1 MLLTLILNLN
11 RMKLYMIIN
20 QSKLNQEKYDNTF
33 LFFLRNCNNK
43 YLGATKLNKL
53 LYYFDFISFRDRN
66 KTVTGDIYIH
76 KDYGPVPDN
85 IDDVIVRLASNKSIK
100 VELLPYKDGG
110 TFKYE
115 ASKGPDMKVFDSFES
130 DLLNKICKEFELWST
145 DKIVSQTHLEAP
157 WFYSKPYEIV
167 NYKYSKDIEFFK

>member
-1 MLLTLILNLN
+1 MV
-11 RMKLYMIIN
+11 IN
-20 QSKLNQEKYDNTF
+20 QSKINQEKYENAI
-33 LFFLRNCNNK
+33 LFFVKNCNNK

-53 LYYFDFISFRDRN
+53 LYYLDFISYRDRD
-66 KTVTGDIYIH
+66 KAVTGDIYIH
-76 KDYGPVPDN
+76 KGYGPVPDK
-85 IDDVIVRLASNKSIK
+85 IDDVIVILTSNKSIK

-115 ASKGPDMKVFDSFES
+115 TNREPNMKVFDSFENE
-130 DLLNKICKEFELWST
+130 LLNKICKEFELWST

-157 WFYSKPYEIV
+157 WFYSKLFEVV